1 MQRFTRTLF
10 TLLACSILAACSGP
24 QVLSQ
29 TPDSI
34 TFAFPSGRYG
44 VEDVKEDAEAY
55 CKKRGLNAELRGNKF
70 CTAPCLSCP
79 LQCRATFICN

>member
-1 MQRFTRTLF
+1 MRRFTRTILG
-10 TLLACSILAACSGP
+10 LLVSAFLAACSGP

>member
-1 MQRFTRTLF
+1 MQRFTRILF
-10 TLLACSILAACSGP
+10 TLLACSMLAACSGP

-34 TFAFPSGRYG
+34 TFAFPSSRYG
-44 VEDVKEDAEAY
+44 VDDVKEDAEAY
-55 CKKRGLNAELRGNKF
+55 CKKRGLNAELRGNKA